1 MTAHLSAA
9 ARARFDLLLERVLAD
24 LPPRILVML
33 DESPLV
39 VDDAAPRELLCELGL
54 NPNEDDL
61 CGLHTGATKIHRSV
75 LDSGQLPD
83 TIQLFRRGIIDQAGG
98 WDVWT
103 DEDGQPYGG
112 DQAISHE
119 IRITLLHEIG
129 HHFGLEEDDLRR
141 LGYE

>member
-9 ARARFDLLLERVLAD
+9 ARARFDVLLERVLAD
-24 LPPRILVML
+24 LPPRILTLL

-39 VDDAAPRELLCELGL
+39 VDDAAPRELLCELGM

-61 CGLHTGATKIHRSV
+61 CGLHTGSGQIHRSV

-83 TIQLFRRGIIDQAGG
+83 TIQLFRRGIIYQAGG

-103 DEDGQPYGG
+103 DDDGQSCGG
-112 DQAISHE
+112 EEAISRE

-141 LGYE
+141 DGYE

>member
-1 MTAHLSAA
+1 MSAQVSAA
-9 ARARFDLLLERVLAD
+9 ERARFDSLLERVLAQ
-24 LPPRILVML
+24 LPPRILAML

-39 VDDAAPRELLCELGL
+39 VDDAASRELLQEMGMD
-54 NPNEDDL
+54 PNEDDL
-61 CGLHTGATKIHRSV
+61 CGLHTGVAKTDRSV

-103 DEDGQPYGG
+103 DEEGNPCGG
-112 DQAISHE
+112 EDAVARE

-129 HHFGLEEDDLRR
+129 HHFGLEEEDLRR